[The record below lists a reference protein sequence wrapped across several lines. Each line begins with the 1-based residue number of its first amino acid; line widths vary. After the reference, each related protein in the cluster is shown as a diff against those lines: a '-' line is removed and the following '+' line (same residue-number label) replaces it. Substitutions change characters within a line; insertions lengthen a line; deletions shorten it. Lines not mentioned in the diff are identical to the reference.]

1 MNNREEKYLSYMLRL
16 WQAVSE
22 AGGSW
27 RASLE
32 DPRTGQRTG
41 FAELE
46 DLFGYLAKRTRGEQD
61 DDAGRR
67 TEGANPETGEGS

>member
-1 MNNREEKYLSYMLRL
+1 MDNRDEKYLSYMLRL
-16 WQAVSE
+16 WQAMTD

-41 FAELE
+41 FAGLE
-46 DLFGYLAKRTRGEQD
+46 ELFGFLSARTGEARA
-61 DDAGRR
+61 DAGKG
-67 TEGANPETGEGS
+67 ENGAPPEP

>member
-1 MNNREEKYLSYMLRL
+1 MDNRDEKYLSYMLRL
-16 WQAVSE
+16 WQARTD

-41 FAELE
+41 FAGLE
-46 DLFGYLAKRTRGEQD
+46 ELFGYLSRQTLGAVERAQD
-61 DDAGRR
+61 PWSEEDRP
-67 TEGANPETGEGS
+67 EGGQ

>member
-1 MNNREEKYLSYMLRL
+1 MDHHDEKYLSYMLRL

-22 AGGSW
+22 AGSSW

-41 FAELE
+41 FADLG
-46 DLFGYLAKRTRGEQD
+46 DLFGYLSEQTRERGEDPGRSRD
-61 DDAGRR
+61 DS
-67 TEGANPETGEGS
+67 P